1 LTEIPVSLLENQM
14 LISGMLFRNF
24 QTISRGCPQIGN
36 SGIFEIFT
44 LLSKRFFEQKLPP
57 EPKWRFLDHFS
68 ASSLDLF
75 RRMLKEEI

>member
-1 LTEIPVSLLENQM
+1 LTEIPETLLENQM

-36 SGIFEIFT
+36 SEIFEVFKT
-44 LLSKRFFEQKLPP
+44 FPNQSC
-57 EPKWRFLDHFS
+57 
-68 ASSLDLF
+68 